1 MTYELELYTKSRVDK
16 KDLVLKL
23 ERHNLRLLDEGNN
36 EYLVASFSNDKPI
49 FMIDDCVQAIEDE
62 KPSFSGFSMAE
73 FKYLLVASGSGRKD
87 LEVAGQFLFSLAE
100 KLDGAVFDPQKGLLL
115 HPRRIK
121 IKEEP
126 LSRSVIDVLNVEWQ
140 FPGLVSAEQIKA
152 IFECF
157 ERIIP
162 WANPKRY
169 KPLGFSRKTFS
180 SDSMEDL
187 LESFDM
193 VRAMYWYGLEPLINA
208 YLSGP
213 RSINGEELD
222 LSNRFS
228 YLGLSL
234 KNDQVVQD
242 QKLCESL
249 STIFVELSQILKC
262 KYASAFVVRRQHLIG
277 DELASGG
284 DSECIT
290 TGATTHWN
298 GIPNVRS
305 WLTWY
310 DKEVLAEA
318 APFIQNHKFDGNFL
332 RLGTTPR
339 NTDELKDIFPEFP
352 TALLSSHSGDRRG

>member
-16 KDLVLKL
+16 KDLILRL

-36 EYLVASFSNDKPI
+36 EYLVASFTNDKPI
-49 FMIDDCVQAIEDE
+49 FMIDDCVQSIEDE
-62 KPSFSGFSMAE
+62 KPSFTDFSMAE

-121 IKEEP
+121 VKEEP
-126 LSRSVIDVLNVEWQ
+126 LSNTVLDVLKVEWQ
-140 FPGLVSAEQIKA
+140 FPGLVSTEQIKA

-169 KPLGFSRKTFS
+169 KPRGFSKKTFS

-187 LESFDM
+187 LESFEM
-193 VRAMYWYGLEPLINA
+193 VRVMYWYGLEPLIYA
-208 YLSGP
+208 TLTGP
-213 RSINGEELD
+213 SSINGEELD

-228 YLGLSL
+228 HLRLSL
-234 KNDQVVQD
+234 KNDQVVKD

-249 STIFVELSQILKC
+249 SILFAELSQTLKC

-290 TGATTHWN
+290 TGSTTHWN

-310 DKEVLAEA
+310 DNDVLAQA
-318 APFIQNHKFDGNFL
+318 APFIHNHKFDGNFL
-332 RLGTTPR
+332 QLGSTPR
-339 NTDELKDIFPEFP
+339 NTDELRDIFPEFP
-352 TALLSSHSGDRRG
+352 TELLSSHSGDRRG

>member
-1 MTYELELYTKSRVDK
+1 MTYEFELYTKSRIDK
-16 KDLVLKL
+16 EDLILRL

-36 EYLVASFSNDKPI
+36 EYLVASLSNDKPI

-100 KLDGAVFDPQKGLLL
+100 KLGGAVFDPQKGLLL
-115 HPRRIK
+115 YPRRMK

-126 LSRSVIDVLNVEWQ
+126 LSRSVLDVLEVEWQ
-140 FPGLVSAEQIKA
+140 FPGLVSAVQIKA
-152 IFECF
+152 IFESV

-162 WANPKRY
+162 WASPKRY
-169 KPLGFSRKTFS
+169 KPLGFSRKKFS
-180 SDSMEDL
+180 SDSMEDF
-187 LESFDM
+187 LESFEM
-193 VRAMYWYGLEPLINA
+193 VRSMYWHGLEPLISA
-208 YLSGP
+208 YLCGP
-213 RSINGEELD
+213 SSISGEELD

-228 YLGLSL
+228 HLSLSL
-234 KNDQVVQD
+234 KYDQVVQD

-249 STIFVELSQILKC
+249 CTIFVELSKALRC
-262 KYASAFVVRRQHLIG
+262 KYASAFVVRRQHLDG
-277 DELASGG
+277 DELATGG

-290 TGATTHWN
+290 TGSTTHWN

-310 DKEVLAEA
+310 DEDVLAQA

-332 RLGTTPR
+332 QLGSTPR
-339 NTDELKDIFPEFP
+339 NNDELKGLFPEFP
-352 TALLSSHSGDRRG
+352 TELLSSHSGDRRG